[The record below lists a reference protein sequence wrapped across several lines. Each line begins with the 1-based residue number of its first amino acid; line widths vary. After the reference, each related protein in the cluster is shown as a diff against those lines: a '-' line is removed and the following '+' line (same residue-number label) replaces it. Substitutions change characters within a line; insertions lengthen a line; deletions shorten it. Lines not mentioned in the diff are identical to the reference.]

1 MNFEMN
7 LLMCDNSFKMD
18 MGQTTTLKGKDGLSA
33 YQIAQQQGF
42 EGTEQEW
49 LDSLKGEA
57 YDDTELT
64 SRVTA
69 LENTIGTLN
78 DSLEEVLMGNGN

>member
-1 MNFEMN
+1 MTFEMD
-7 LLMCDNSFKMD
+7 LVTCDNSFD
-18 MGQTTTLKGKDGLSA
+18 MSMSQTATLKGKDGLSA

-49 LDSLKGEA
+49 LDSLKGET
-57 YDDTELT
+57 YDDTEL
-64 SRVTA
+64 SIRVTK

-78 DSLEEVLMGNGN
+78 DSLEAVLNGN

>member
-1 MNFEMN
+1 MNFEMD
-7 LLMCDNSFKMD
+7 LVMCDNSFDMS

-57 YDDTELT
+57 YDDTELS
-64 SRVTA
+64 SRVTE

-78 DSLEEVLMGNGN
+78 NSLEAVLNGN